1 MNGDDE
7 TSSSYSTA
15 EEDHLESDMERVS
28 NSAYATP
35 RASVR
40 GSKASLRRSR
50 SSVDA
55 LSGPE
60 LESDNENTDAFL
72 SLSDN
77 VTLGGV
83 TEEVVTSAT
92 VKDVDALRMR
102 RKSKVESMLKEDQP
116 ITVSELQAVLNCFK
130 ERDLTVGECVSG
142 ALFIKC
148 NILH

>member
-15 EEDHLESDMERVS
+15 EEDHLESDMERAS
-28 NSAYATP
+28 RSAYATP

-40 GSKASLRRSR
+40 GSRSSLRRSR

-60 LESDNENTDAFL
+60 AESDNENSEAFM

-77 VTLGGV
+77 VALGGV
-83 TEEVVTSAT
+83 TEELVTSTTAQDT
-92 VKDVDALRMR
+92 ESLRMR
-102 RKSKVESMLKEDQP
+102 RKSKVESMLKEDHP
-116 ITVSELQAVLNCFK
+116 ITVTELQAVLNCFK
-130 ERDLTVGECVSG
+130 ERDITTSECVS
-142 ALFIKC
+142 
-148 NILH
+148 